1 MRNDARP
8 IGHDESP
15 VPHPGKDAKDET
27 RDPRDS
33 VTHGRES
40 HVVNRAAADNARRA
54 DADVDPTLPT
64 GDSTLPTKI

>member
-8 IGHDESP
+8 VGHDQSP
-15 VPHPGKDAKDET
+15 VPHAEEDET